1 MENTNKI
8 TIKKACE
15 VAGIS
20 RPTLYKYINDGK
32 ISVVKNGK
40 ATFIDASEIIRVFPN
55 SKVLSE
61 SKADENN
68 LHSLTNDLNHKD
80 ELISI
85 LKQQLN
91 EKQKDNDFLKEQL
104 TQVNQN
110 FTQLNKLLEDKTA
123 SENPKKRRKI
133 FGIF

>member
-15 VAGIS
+15 IAGVS

-32 ISVVKNGK
+32 ISVVKDGK
-40 ATFIDASEIIRVFPN
+40 TTFIDASEIIRVFPN
-55 SKVLSE
+55 SKVLNE
-61 SKADENN
+61 SKENGNN

-80 ELISI
+80 ELISM

-110 FTQLNKLLEDKTA
+110 FTQLNKLLEDKTT
-123 SENPKKRRKI
+123 ENQSKKRRKV

>member
-15 VAGIS
+15 IAGVS
-20 RPTLYKYINDGK
+20 RPTLYKYINGGK
-32 ISVVKNGK
+32 ISVVKDGK

-61 SKADENN
+61 SKADGNN
-68 LHSLTNDLNHKD
+68 LHGLTNDLNHKD
-80 ELISI
+80 ELISM

-123 SENPKKRRKI
+123 IAPPKKRRKI

>member
-1 MENTNKI
+1 MENTTKI
-8 TIKKACE
+8 TIRKACE
-15 VAGIS
+15 IAGVS
-20 RPTLYKYINDGK
+20 RPTLYKYIKDGK
-32 ISVVKNGK
+32 ISVVKDGK

-55 SKVLSE
+55 SKVLNE

-80 ELISI
+80 ELISM
-85 LKQQLN
+85 LKQQLS

-110 FTQLNKLLEDKTA
+110 FTQLNKLLEDKTVTE
-123 SENPKKRRKI
+123 SPKKRRKI

>member
-1 MENTNKI
+1 M
-8 TIKKACE
+8 CHF
-15 VAGIS
+15 
-20 RPTLYKYINDGK
+20 TLCFLL
-32 ISVVKNGK
+32 V
-40 ATFIDASEIIRVFPN
+40 
-55 SKVLSE
+55 
-61 SKADENN
+61 
-68 LHSLTNDLNHKD
+68 HKD

-110 FTQLNKLLEDKTA
+110 FTQLNKLLEDKTTIEA
-123 SENPKKRRKI
+123 TKKRRKV